1 MSARAYEPRRPLALL
16 PTTLSLQ
23 TAGTPP
29 GLYSRKLR
37 AQRQGRA
44 CCSPRPV
51 TRVPPLHQSSQLW
64 PSKRQRVLFPSPPP
78 LRHPYP
84 PNCWNTTG
92 PVQPYAARAAH
103 AVRHDPSPRVPPPLR
118 HSLLNWPVKAS
129 GKGMLFPSPPPPR
142 TRSLLTTLS
151 LPTAGTPPGLYSSK
165 RARGRQVLLPSPLPL
180 TTSLPSNRGNAS
192 PRPLY
197 MYHTSPAPF
206 NRGNAT
212 QRARAP
218 NAAAGILVPSPPPL
232 TPRSPSQ
239 PACTDPLTPT
249 AAGTHAARLCPLR
262 VLFSRV
268 PNAEG
273 VAV

>member
-1 MSARAYEPRRPLALL
+1 MLFAATRHPGYPRSTSLLNYMYGQALAAKSAL
-16 PTTLSLQ
+16 PV
-23 TAGTPP
+23 
-29 GLYSRKLR
+29 
-37 AQRQGRA
+37 
-44 CCSPRPV
+44 SP
-51 TRVPPLHQSSQLW
+51 TSS
-64 PSKRQRVLFPSPPP
+64 P
-78 LRHPYP
+78 PYP

-192 PRPLY
+192 PPL
-197 MYHTSPAPF
+197 P
-206 NRGNAT
+206 
-212 QRARAP
+212 
-218 NAAAGILVPSPPPL
+218 PPPL
-232 TPRSPSQ
+232 PS
-239 PACTDPLTPT
+239 T
-249 AAGTHAARLCPLR
+249 AGTPPGERAR
-262 VLFSRV
+262 
-268 PNAEG
+268 
-273 VAV
+273 

>member
-1 MSARAYEPRRPLALL
+1 MNLVGPSPFSPQPFPSKLLERHRACTAVSCAR
-16 PTTLSLQ
+16 S
-23 TAGTPP
+23 
-29 GLYSRKLR
+29 
-37 AQRQGRA
+37 GRA
-44 CCSPRPV
+44 AHAVRRDPSP
-51 TRVPPLHQSSQLW
+51 RVPPLHQSSQLHVW
-64 PSKRQRVLFPSPPP
+64 PSTCGKECSSRLPHLFATHILPTAGTPPGLYNRTLPGP
-78 LRHPYP
+78 LMLFATTRHPGYL
-84 PNCWNTTG
+84 
-92 PVQPYAARAAH
+92 
-103 AVRHDPSPRVPPPLR
+103 PLSA
-118 HSLLNWPVKAS
+118 SLLNWPVKAS